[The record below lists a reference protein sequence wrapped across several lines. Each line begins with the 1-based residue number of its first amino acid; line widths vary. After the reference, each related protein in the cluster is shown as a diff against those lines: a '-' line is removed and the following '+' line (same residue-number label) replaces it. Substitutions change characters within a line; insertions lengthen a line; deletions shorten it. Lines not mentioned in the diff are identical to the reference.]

1 MIYAAIKNKALRIL
15 AWIFTGI
22 LLLILLLFIIA
33 NIYVHYNK
41 QKLLDVINSNI
52 NKNISGKFEVK
63 DIDVTTL
70 SHFPNISVDLKNIT
84 LLDSAYH
91 KPLLQCKLLSC
102 RFNIFKIWGVNR
114 ELSKLVMEQGMV
126 SFFTDSA
133 GYRNTSMF
141 NKREKTPSTTQNTF
155 TIHHVEMRDMGFRI
169 DDAPKAKHYYVQ
181 FEKLS
186 AAIDKQD
193 SVMLFNVDE
202 NALIHQLT
210 FNEAR
215 GAYLENHTVEGKM
228 KLYFNTAAKTL
239 SCNKADIKINDQPYI
254 ISALFRFSGQPNFH
268 LDVTTKKLLYTK
280 GVALLT
286 PKLRNTLSNIQL
298 KGPLHVHAVLD
309 GLLKYR
315 AIPLININWQT
326 EKNELTAGPIS
337 FKECSFTG
345 TFVNQIAD
353 TLPRTDEFSRV
364 VLQTFSGNLDGLQ
377 MEGKNIVATNL
388 LKPYV
393 QFDLKSNA
401 SLNQLENLFA
411 FDNIN
416 FLKGKVQME
425 LLYSGPLSTDP
436 ALLKNL
442 TAQLSIQDGSMQY
455 VPKNVLLE
463 NCNGE
468 MIIGGNKL
476 FFKDFQFD
484 LLHNHIKINITGSD
498 IASFSNNESGKAA
511 VEFNLYSPHLHVD
524 EIMDAFSADDKSAGK
539 KNKGKFA
546 SVTNSINEVFNTL
559 DFRMHVQADTLSR
572 GSFYARSLNADL
584 LLRKDAW
591 RLENISMYHAGGI
604 IKASGSMIRNAKKQ
618 VILTTDI
625 QLQQLNIQQLF
636 RSFDN
641 FGQDGMTA
649 DNLRGNL
656 TAMVHVSTQLHKR
669 NGRVVREGMNG
680 HMDFSL
686 KNGAIINHKG
696 LGQVKI
702 LFLKDRD
709 MSNIRFDELKDRI
722 DIYPHSLYIYRMEI
736 QSTAVTL
743 FVEGLYDFEKKNT
756 DILIQVPLS
765 NMKKR
770 DKDYKAKNK
779 GVNAKTGR
787 SVLIRAENDD
797 KGEVIFAPTLS
808 KKIKAGKNK

>member
-1 MIYAAIKNKALRIL
+1 MLYASIKNKTLRIL

-22 LLLILLLFIIA
+22 ISLILLLFIIA

-63 DIDVTTL
+63 DIEITTL
-70 SHFPNISVDLKNIT
+70 SHFPNISVELKNIS
-84 LLDSAYH
+84 LLDSVYH
-91 KPLLQCKLLSC
+91 RPLLQCALLSC
-102 RFNIFKIWGVNR
+102 RFNIFKIWGVDR
-114 ELSKLVMEQGMV
+114 ELSKLVIEHGAV

-133 GYRNTSMF
+133 GYKNTSMF
-141 NKREKTPSTTQNTF
+141 KKKEKTPSTTKNTF
-155 TIHHVEMRDMGFRI
+155 TIHQVEMTDMSFRI
-169 DDAPKAKHYYVQ
+169 DDAPKAKHYHLQ

-186 AAIDKQD
+186 AAIDQQD
-193 SVMLFNVDE
+193 SVMLFNVNE
-202 NALIHQLT
+202 KALIRQLT

-215 GAYLENHTVEGKM
+215 GAYLENHTIEGRM
-228 KLYFNTAAKTL
+228 KLRFNTSAKTL
-239 SCNKADIKINDQPYI
+239 SCNNADLEINDQPYT
-254 ISALFRFSGQPNFH
+254 ISALFRFTGQPDFH
-268 LDVTTKKLLYTK
+268 IEATTKKLLYSK

-286 PKLRNTLSNIQL
+286 PKLRNTLGNIQL
-298 KGPLHVHAVLD
+298 KAPLDVHAVLD

-315 AIPLININWQT
+315 AIPAININWQT
-326 EKNELTAGPIS
+326 EKNELSAGSIT
-337 FKECSFTG
+337 FKDCSFTG

-401 SLNQLENLFA
+401 ALNQLENLIA
-411 FDNIN
+411 SEQVN
-416 FLKGKVQME
+416 FLTGKVQMA
-425 LLYSGPLSTDP
+425 LLYNGPLLTDP

-442 TAQLSIQDGSMQY
+442 TAQLSIQDGSIQY
-455 VPKNVLLE
+455 APKNVLLE

-468 MIIGGNKL
+468 MTIGNNQL
-476 FFKDFQFD
+476 SFKDFQFD
-484 LLHNHIKINITGSD
+484 FLHSHIKINITGND
-498 IASFSNNESGKAA
+498 IASFSYNETGKAA
-511 VEFNLYSPHLHVD
+511 VAINLYSPHLHVD
-524 EIMDAFSADDKSAGK
+524 EIMNAFAADDKAAGK
-539 KNKGKFA
+539 KNNGKFA
-546 SVTNSINEVFNTL
+546 SVTNSINNVFNTL

-572 GSFYARSLNADL
+572 GSFHARHLNADL
-584 LLRKDAW
+584 LLKKDAW
-591 RLENISMYHAGGI
+591 QLENISMYHAGGTVR
-604 IKASGSMIRNAKKQ
+604 ATGSMIRNARKQ

-625 QLQQLNIQQLF
+625 QLQQLNVQQLF
-636 RSFDN
+636 RAFDN

-649 DNLRGNL
+649 ENLRGNF
-656 TAMVHVSTQLHKR
+656 TATVHVSTQLRKG
-669 NGRVVREGMNG
+669 NGRIVSEGMNG
-680 HMDFSL
+680 YMDFSL

-696 LGQVKI
+696 LEKVKV

-722 DIYPHSLYIYRMEI
+722 DIYPHSLYINRMEI

-743 FVEGLYDFEKKNT
+743 FIEGMYDFQKKNT

-770 DKDYKAKNK
+770 EKDYKAKNK
-779 GVNAKTGR
+779 GVNAKTGT
-787 SVLIRAENDD
+787 SVLIRALNDD
-797 KGEVIFAPTLS
+797 KGDIIFNPTLS
-808 KKIKAGKNK
+808 KKVKGKKEK

>member
-1 MIYAAIKNKALRIL
+1 MIYAGIKNKALRIL
-15 AWIFTGI
+15 AWTVTGI
-22 LLLILLLFIIA
+22 VSLILLLLIIA

-63 DIDVTTL
+63 DIDITTL
-70 SHFPNISVDLKNIT
+70 SHFPNISVELKNIS
-84 LLDSAYH
+84 LLDSVYNR
-91 KPLLQCKLLSC
+91 PLLQCGVLSC
-102 RFNIFKIWGVNR
+102 RFNIFKIWGVDR
-114 ELSKLVMEQGMV
+114 EVSKLVIEHGAV
-126 SFFTDSA
+126 SFFTDST
-133 GYRNTSMF
+133 GYKNTSMF
-141 NKREKTPSTTQNTF
+141 KKKEKTPPTSKNTF
-155 TIHHVEMRDMGFRI
+155 VIHQVIMTDMSFRI
-169 DDAPKAKHYYVQ
+169 DDAPKAKHYHIQ

-186 AAIDKQD
+186 ADVDKKD
-193 SVMLFNVDE
+193 SAMEFDVNE
-202 NALIHQLT
+202 KALIHQLT

-215 GAYLENHTVEGKM
+215 GAYLENHTIAGRM
-228 KLYFNTAAKTL
+228 KLRYNTTAKTL
-239 SCNKADIKINDQPYI
+239 SCNNADLEINDQPYT

-268 LDVTTKKLLYTK
+268 IDVTTKKLLYPK

-286 PKLRNTLSNIQL
+286 PKLRNTLGNIQL
-298 KGPLHVHAVLD
+298 KTPLDVHAVLD

-326 EKNELTAGPIS
+326 EKNELSAGPIT
-337 FKECSFTG
+337 FKECSFKG

-401 SLNQLENLFA
+401 ALNQLENLFA
-411 FDNIN
+411 FDRVN
-416 FLKGKVQME
+416 FLKGKVQMN
-425 LLYSGPLSTDP
+425 LLYNGPLLTDP

-442 TAQLSIQDGSMQY
+442 RAQLSVQDGSMLY
-455 VPKNVLLE
+455 VPKNVVLE

-468 MIIGGNKL
+468 LVVGENRL
-476 FFKDFQFD
+476 LFKDFRFD
-484 LLHNHIKINITGSD
+484 LLHSHIKINITGSD
-498 IASFSNNESGKAA
+498 IASFSYNEAGKAA
-511 VEFNLYSPHLHVD
+511 VAFNLYSPHLHVD
-524 EIMDAFSADDKSAGK
+524 EIMNAFAADDKSAKK
-539 KNKGKFA
+539 KNTGKFA
-546 SVTNSINEVFNTL
+546 SITNSINEVFNTL
-559 DFRMHVQADTLSR
+559 DFRMHVEADTMSR
-572 GSFYARSLNADL
+572 GLFVARKLNADL
-584 LLRKDAW
+584 LLKKDAW
-591 RLENISMYHAGGI
+591 KLENISMYHAGGTVR
-604 IKASGSMIRNAKKQ
+604 ASGSMVRNANRQ

-636 RSFDN
+636 QAFDN

-649 DNLRGNL
+649 NNLRGTF
-656 TAMVHVSTQLHKR
+656 TATVHLSTQLR
-669 NGRVVREGMNG
+669 RGNRGILREGMNG
-680 HMDFSL
+680 YMDFSL

-696 LGQVKI
+696 LEQVKV

-722 DIYPHSLYIYRMEI
+722 DIYPHSLYINRMEI

-743 FVEGLYDFEKKNT
+743 FLEGLYDFQKKNT
-756 DILIQVPLS
+756 DMLIQVPLN

-770 DKDYKAKNK
+770 EKDYKAKNK
-779 GVNAKTGR
+779 GVSAKTGT
-787 SVLIRAENDD
+787 SVLIRAINDE
-797 KGEVIFAPTLS
+797 KGNIIFNPTLS
-808 KKIKAGKNK
+808 KKVKGKKNK